1 MIANVV
7 IGSVIFGYA
16 GWTIFRFIQ
25 KVNEA
30 HALPAQSR
38 VHAAQVVMK
47 KLTSV
52 SFFNI

>member
-25 KVNEA
+25 K
-30 HALPAQSR
+30 SKR
-38 VHAAQVVMK
+38 GTCAACSVK
-47 KLTSV
+47 GACGTSCHEK
-52 SFFNI
+52 S